1 MLPHQVD
8 AVLLDVGGVFHLPD
22 HDRIVEAMTRAGVVV
37 DPGDLDRAHYAGVRC
52 LTDFAEGDRS
62 IWLAYNRGYARMLGA
77 GDDQIEAVAEA
88 LLNEFTTGGVWTR
101 IIPGSP
107 EALASIAAT
116 GVKLAIVSN
125 ADGSVEA
132 QLAADGICQIGPG
145 PGVEMDA
152 ILDSSVVGA
161 AKPDPRI
168 FEIALER
175 LGVPAECAIHV
186 GDTPAADVAGARA
199 AGITPVLVDPYDD
212 HPDFAGLRIPD
223 LATLATHLTAG
234 EPKPGSP
241 PTTPERSVRS
251 EQSRSEPH
259 AANPSGA

>member
-1 MLPHQVD
+1 MLPDPID

-22 HDRIVEAMTRAGVVV
+22 HDRIVAAMARVGVTVT
-37 DPGDLDRAHYAGVRC
+37 PADLDRAHYAGVRG
-52 LTDFAEGDRS
+52 LTEFTEGDRS
-62 IWLAYNRGYARMLGA
+62 IWLAYNRGYARVLGA
-77 GDDQIEAVAEA
+77 GADQVEAVAEA

-107 EALASIAAT
+107 EALVAIAAT

-132 QLAADGICQIGPG
+132 QLAADGICQVGPG
-145 PGVEMDA
+145 PGVAMDA

-175 LGVPAECAIHV
+175 LGVSPDRAIHV
-186 GDTPAADVAGARA
+186 GDTPAADVAGAEA

-212 HPDFAGLRIPD
+212 HPDFPGLRVD
-223 LATLATHLTAG
+223 SLGTLA
-234 EPKPGSP
+234 
-241 PTTPERSVRS
+241 
-251 EQSRSEPH
+251 SRL
-259 AANPSGA
+259 AART